1 MDSHTK
7 HELDHTVLFE
17 CCCRKAMSIPLP
29 AHWFLYMIQGYHG
42 DTSAMFMVG
51 KVSDKAQDLCKV
63 TKHALDEA
71 IKVCGP
77 GVQIKEIGKVIDLSG
92 ELSF

>member
-1 MDSHTK
+1 
-7 HELDHTVLFE
+7 
-17 CCCRKAMSIPLP
+17 
-29 AHWFLYMIQGYHG
+29 
-42 DTSAMFMVG
+42 MFMAG

-77 GVQIKEIGKVIDLSG
+77 GVQIKEIGKVIDL
-92 ELSF
+92 